1 MLGKMITAGDTGNT
15 GGKGRSRQEDCM
27 ESTVDRWIGWFGL
40 RDFSSQPLRQRRW
53 TAVPRLIASHV
64 PRVPRGE
71 TTSSEVRRPVPAT
84 RGTPGGEKAVMSVT
98 RGLLLACFGL
108 LVSFTVPAMAAECQ
122 GEPAVP
128 AEDAGIHAP
137 FDGLLR
143 AYVHD
148 GLVDYGC
155 FQVHERQLD
164 DYLRDLADVDLG
176 ELSRGEQLAL
186 WINAYNAFTIKLVL
200 TRYPKIA
207 SIKDIPGRW
216 GLKEWTVGE
225 KKYSLD
231 EIENEILRKQFH
243 EPRIHFAIVCA
254 SKSCPDLA
262 PEAYLDTRLD
272 EQLDRAAHRFVA
284 DTGKGSKLAKGRSP
298 LGRSVDKLYLSS
310 IFKWFRADFE
320 RGGTLVDF
328 VMPYLT
334 GDERFFVEEANGD
347 PPIAFLDYDWS
358 LNGKQPEPAGTT
370 DEHK

>member
-1 MLGKMITAGDTGNT
+1 
-15 GGKGRSRQEDCM
+15 
-27 ESTVDRWIGWFGL
+27 
-40 RDFSSQPLRQRRW
+40 
-53 TAVPRLIASHV
+53 
-64 PRVPRGE
+64 
-71 TTSSEVRRPVPAT
+71 
-84 RGTPGGEKAVMSVT
+84 
-98 RGLLLACFGL
+98 
-108 LVSFTVPAMAAECQ
+108 
-122 GEPAVP
+122 VP
-128 AEDAGIHAP
+128 AEGTGIHEL

-148 GLVDYGC
+148 GVVDYGC

-164 DYLRDLADVDLG
+164 DYLRVLADVDLS

-200 TRYPKIA
+200 SRYPKIS

-216 GLKEWTVGE
+216 DGKDWTVGGQ
-225 KKYSLD
+225 KYYSLD

-262 PEAYLDTRLD
+262 AEAYVDTRLD
-272 EQLDRAAHRFVA
+272 AQLDRAAHRFVA
-284 DTGKGSKLAKGRSP
+284 DPLKGSKIARGTSP

-320 RGGTLVDF
+320 REGSLVDF

-334 GDERFFVEEANGD
+334 GDERFFVEEANND

-358 LNGKQPEPAGTT
+358 LNGKEPEPAGTT